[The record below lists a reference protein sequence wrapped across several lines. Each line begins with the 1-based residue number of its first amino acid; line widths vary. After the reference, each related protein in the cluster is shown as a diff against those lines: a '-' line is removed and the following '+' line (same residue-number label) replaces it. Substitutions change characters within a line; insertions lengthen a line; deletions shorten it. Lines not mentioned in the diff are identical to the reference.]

1 MRYGCENK
9 VVGNRLCSGE
19 ELGDSLFLTVWETC
33 GRMFLPQLYRRHIF
47 EVDSRRQVTVRLY
60 YESLPSV
67 EAVC

>member
-19 ELGDSLFLTVWETC
+19 ELGGQPVFDCAGNVWV
-33 GRMFLPQLYRRHIF
+33 HIF
-47 EVDSRRQVTVRLY
+47 EVDSRRRVTVRLCY
-60 YESLPSV
+60 GSLPSV